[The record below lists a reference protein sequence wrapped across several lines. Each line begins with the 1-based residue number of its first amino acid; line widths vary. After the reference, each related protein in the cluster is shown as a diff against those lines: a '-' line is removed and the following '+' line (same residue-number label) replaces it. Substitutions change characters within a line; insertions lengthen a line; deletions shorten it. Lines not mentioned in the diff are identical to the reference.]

1 MLHDDPQEEVLVV
14 MKGQGAYFVL
24 EPEKDKE
31 HPEVYPMRKNTSVT
45 IPANTLHQVGDWWWP
60 VLQP

>member
-1 MLHDDPQEEVLVV
+1 MV

-45 IPANTLHQVGDWWWP
+45 IPANTLHQVGF
-60 VLQP
+60 